1 MKSMG
6 GDQIR
11 RDLPRAPT
19 CHGGGLSASQR
30 DARVLWSSPEPM
42 DLSFDQ
48 ARLLTIYRTR
58 IKPATGLGFI

>member
-1 MKSMG
+1 MYIDHFAVPDSDRANKS
-6 GDQIR
+6 Q
-11 RDLPRAPT
+11 
-19 CHGGGLSASQR
+19 
-30 DARVLWSSPEPM
+30 WSSPEPM